1 MGVRL
6 QQMKLDGRAGNHH
19 SVYSTFLIG
28 LRYWPF
34 LFYFISN
41 SLLKELNDTG
51 WALVCWAW
59 YPKDYLFIY
68 LFIIYT
74 WSAFK
79 KNMMPS
85 GNLRLSQETLT
96 RTHHSTGYKKQG
108 HLPSGCSRCP
118 SCSNCSHNCGTC
130 PRGSSFHSS
139 VSLSSPPSQ
148 ILLLGTQL
156 SHQLALAFRYL
167 SRSKKAASLS

>member
-68 LFIIYT
+68 SLFILGLL
-74 WSAFK
+74 SK

-108 HLPSGCSRCP
+108 HFPVVVHAAPVVLIVHTTVVPAPVVLAFIPQSLSLPRPPRFCCWGHNWVISWLWPSG
-118 SCSNCSHNCGTC
+118 T
-130 PRGSSFHSS
+130 
-139 VSLSSPPSQ
+139 
-148 ILLLGTQL
+148 
-156 SHQLALAFRYL
+156 
-167 SRSKKAASLS
+167 

>member
-68 LFIIYT
+68 SLFILGLL
-74 WSAFK
+74 SK

-130 PRGSSFHSS
+130 PHGSSFHSS

>member
-1 MGVRL
+1 MIL
-6 QQMKLDGRAGNHH
+6 AEHLFAGHG
-19 SVYSTFLIG
+19 TQRTI
-28 LRYWPF
+28 
-34 LFYFISN
+34 
-41 SLLKELNDTG
+41 
-51 WALVCWAW
+51 
-59 YPKDYLFIY
+59 YLFIY
-68 LFIIYT
+68 SLFILGLL
-74 WSAFK
+74 SK

-139 VSLSSPPSQ
+139 VSLFPSLPDFVAGDTTESSVGFGLQVLKQKQKDS
-148 ILLLGTQL
+148 IFVL
-156 SHQLALAFRYL
+156 SDELKDSHLHALAIKNIMMMIATNFH
-167 SRSKKAASLS
+167 